1 MRASVRRGTLSVLA
15 GVALA
20 TAAHAGG
27 ALGLPAAGSDHETVA
42 VTTASFSPSYAVAP
56 PSDEPAD
63 NPVRITADDVNLSN
77 QKALAAYNALV
88 AQWGGEFDAIGAQF
102 AAPRLVRYRA
112 PVRSACGVIAPR
124 NAAYCVMDNTIY
136 FDDLFVAAQAKLA
149 GSALGTD
156 GDMAGVG
163 IIAHE
168 MGHAV
173 AMQLGFRSRR
183 TYDNEAV
190 ADCLTGAFAKQSEI
204 DGMLE
209 DGDLDEAFFG
219 MAAAADPVFEPTGNG
234 RMDRA
239 VAARLARSAHGTREQ
254 RTQNFER
261 GLRGGGGSCLPQLQS
276 A

>member
-1 MRASVRRGTLSVLA
+1 MRRGALSVLA
-15 GVALA
+15 GAALA

-27 ALGLPAAGSDHETVA
+27 SAGMPAAGTDRA
-42 VTTASFSPSYAVAP
+42 AASYAVASP
-56 PSDEPAD
+56 ADVPAD
-63 NPVRITADDVNLSN
+63 NPVRLTADDVNLSN

-88 AQWGGEFDAIGAQF
+88 AQWGGEFEAIGAEF

-124 NAAYCVMDNTIY
+124 NAAYCVIDNTIY
-136 FDDLFVAAQAKLA
+136 FDDLFVAAQAKVA

-209 DGDLDEAFFG
+209 HGDLDEAFFG
-219 MAAAADPVFEPTGNG
+219 MAAAADPVFEPTGNQ

-239 VAARLARSAHGTREQ
+239 VAARLSRAAHGTREQ